1 MHKAAQKWGKMDIGK
16 IGTTNYLEERY
27 LTKNTEKNMS
37 ENQFLETVSKKKS
50 ENTVD
55 YEEQL
60 LQNIA
65 PNAPEEVKTAW
76 KEAAKEV
83 GVNGMGMKKNGML
96 SHISQMLV
104 QQVINAYNGNPNPQD
119 VMGDSVESAWRAA
132 KKALYDLENPLAPIN
147 QRKLEVQEQIKK
159 EKEFYKAFITKLE
172 QFL

>member
-1 MHKAAQKWGKMDIGK
+1 MNIGR
-16 IGTTNYLEERY
+16 IGTTNYLAARYSTKSEE
-27 LTKNTEKNMS
+27 KKVS
-37 ENQFLETVSKKKS
+37 ENQFLDAVSKKTAK
-50 ENTVD
+50 NPID

-60 LQNIA
+60 LQSIA

-76 KEAAKEV
+76 KEASKEV

-104 QQVINAYNGNPNPQD
+104 QQVINAHNGIPNPQD
-119 VMGDSVESAWRAA
+119 IMGDSVESAWQAT
-132 KKALYDLENPLAPIN
+132 KKALYALENPLAPIN

-159 EKEFYKAFITKLE
+159 EKEFYQTFIMKLE

>member
-1 MHKAAQKWGKMDIGK
+1 MDIGK
-16 IGTTNYLEERY
+16 VGTTYCLSARHSI
-27 LTKNTEKNMS
+27 KSTEKNVP
-37 ENQFLETVSKKKS
+37 ENQFLDTVAKKAT
-50 ENTVD
+50 ENTID
-55 YEEQL
+55 YEERL

-83 GVNGMGMKKNGML
+83 GANGMGMKKNGML

-104 QQVINAYNGNPNPQD
+104 QQVINAHNGNPNPQD
-119 VMGDSVESAWRAA
+119 IMGDSVESAWQAA
-132 KKALYDLENPLAPIN
+132 KKALYNLENPLAPIN

-159 EKEFYKAFITKLE
+159 EKEFYQAFITKLE

>member
-1 MHKAAQKWGKMDIGK
+1 MDIGK
-16 IGTTNYLEERY
+16 IGTTNYLSERY
-27 LTKNTEKNMS
+27 VAKSAEKKVS
-37 ENQFLETVSKKKS
+37 ENQFLETVSKKTA
-50 ENTVD
+50 ENTID
-55 YEEQL
+55 YEERL
-60 LQNIA
+60 LENIA

-83 GVNGMGMKKNGML
+83 GINGMGMKKNGML

-104 QQVINAYNGNPNPQD
+104 QQVINAHNGKPNPQD
-119 VMGDSVESAWRAA
+119 IMGDSVESAWQAT

-159 EKEFYKAFITKLE
+159 EKEFYQAFITKLE